1 MNYLI
6 LVTKIYLTVWVLFF
20 VSILAFS
27 WIPNNKGVAKIWDK
41 LFTITLAVLLYA
53 GALLLLLAMFLKIW
67 GLIWVSQNINY

>member
-1 MNYLI
+1 MEYFI

-27 WIPNNKGVAKIWDK
+27 WIPSDNGVAKFWDK

-53 GALLLLLAMFLKIW
+53 GALLLLLAIFLKIW
-67 GLIWVSQNINY
+67 GLI